1 MQNSLKTRSTYW
13 QILPYIQQQ
22 KQTIAKAL
30 VCTLGFTVFWPIMAW
45 LIGETASK
53 FVGTGD
59 FKGFTKLAA
68 ASAIIFL
75 IRSIIQ
81 YGQDTLMAKAALT
94 IALEI
99 RKKTYTHLQKLNIG
113 YFETAKTGDLSYR
126 LTEDIDRIGEVINK
140 FFHQFIPSIL
150 QLIVIIGYMIY
161 LNWQLTLGALIIIP
175 LMALLISWF
184 GEKLLRYS
192 RESQDRISDL
202 SSLLT
207 EVFSGIRLIKAF
219 VAEDYE
225 IARFAEEAEK
235 NRRAKYLSERIK
247 ALQFIVVGFPEAV
260 SIILLFLLGGWQIEQ
275 GNLTGSQFIS
285 YIAGAALL
293 IDPIATTTANYGDFK
308 QGEASSDRIFE
319 LLAIAPTVVEK
330 PGALELPHVTG
341 KVEYRNINFAYP
353 PQSPLGKGGKESQP
367 PLGKGGKESQPP
379 LDKGGKESQSP
390 LGKGG
395 KESQP
400 PLDKGGR
407 ESQSPLGKGGKES
420 QPPLDK
426 GGREPQPSLDK
437 GGKEPQPSLDKGGK
451 EPHPPLD
458 KGGQGGVPILQNMSL
473 LALPGEMIALVGASG
488 AGKTTLVNL
497 LPRFYDPQAGQVLI
511 DGIDVQDVTLNTLR
525 RQIGIVPQETILFS
539 GTIAQNIAFGR
550 SFYELKD
557 VEKAAEIANA
567 HQFISE
573 FPDGYQTWVGERGV
587 NLSGGQKQRIAIAR
601 AVLLNPRILILDEA
615 TSALDSESE
624 ALVQEALE
632 RLMQDR
638 TVFIIAHRLATVRK
652 ADRILVLEKG
662 RVVESGTHEELLEK
676 GDRYARYYAQQFS

>member
-1 MQNSLKTRSTYW
+1 MKARSTYW

-22 KQTIAKAL
+22 KQTIIKAL
-30 VCTLGFTVFWPIMAW
+30 VCTLAFTVFWPVIAW
-45 LIGETASK
+45 LIGETATK
-53 FVGTGD
+53 FVGKGD
-59 FKGFTKLAA
+59 LKGFTQLAA
-68 ASAIIFL
+68 LSAVIFL
-75 IRSIIQ
+75 VRGIVQ

-99 RKKTYTHLQKLNIG
+99 RKKVYRHLQKLNLG

-140 FFHQFIPSIL
+140 FFHQFIPGVL
-150 QLIVIIGYMIY
+150 QLIVVMGYMIY
-161 LNWQLTLGALIIIP
+161 LNWQLTLGALIIAP

-184 GEKLLRYS
+184 GQKLLAYS
-192 RESQDRISDL
+192 RESQNRISDL
-202 SSLLT
+202 SALLT
-207 EVFSGIRLIKAF
+207 EVFSGIRLIRAF
-219 VAEDYE
+219 VAEEYE

-235 NRRAKYLSERIK
+235 NRRAKYLSEQIK
-247 ALQFIVVGFPEAV
+247 ALQFIVIGFPEAISV
-260 SIILLFLLGGWQIEQ
+260 ILLFLLGAWQIDR

-293 IDPIATTTANYGDFK
+293 IDPIAITTANYGDFK

-319 LLAIAPTVVEK
+319 LLAIQPAVVEK
-330 PGALELPHVTG
+330 PGAIELPHVTG
-341 KVEYRNINFAYP
+341 KVEYRNINFAYNSET
-353 PQSPLGKGGKESQP
+353 Q
-367 PLGKGGKESQPP
+367 
-379 LDKGGKESQSP
+379 
-390 LGKGG
+390 
-395 KESQP
+395 
-400 PLDKGGR
+400 
-407 ESQSPLGKGGKES
+407 
-420 QPPLDK
+420 
-426 GGREPQPSLDK
+426 
-437 GGKEPQPSLDKGGK
+437 
-451 EPHPPLD
+451 
-458 KGGQGGVPILQNMSL
+458 ILQSMSL

-497 LPRFYDPQAGQVLI
+497 LPRFYDPQAGQILI
-511 DGIDVQDVTLNTLR
+511 DGIDIQDVTLNTLR

-567 HQFISE
+567 HQFINE

-601 AVLLNPRILILDEA
+601 AVLLDPRILILDEA

-624 ALVQEALE
+624 TLVQEALE
-632 RLMQDR
+632 RLMRDR

-662 RVVESGTHEELLEK
+662 RIMESGTHEELLEK
-676 GDRYARYYAQQFS
+676 GDRYARYYAQQFSQ

>member
-22 KQTIAKAL
+22 KETIAKAL

-99 RKKTYTHLQKLNIG
+99 RKKVYTHLQKLNIG
-113 YFETAKTGDLSYR
+113 YFETAQTGDLSYR

-150 QLIVIIGYMIY
+150 QLIVIMGYMIY

-225 IARFAEEAEK
+225 IARFTEEAEK

-319 LLAIAPTVVEK
+319 LLAILPTVVEK
-330 PGALELPHVTG
+330 PGAIELPHVTG
-341 KVEYRNINFAYP
+341 KVEYRNINFAYN
-353 PQSPLGKGGKESQP
+353 SET
-367 PLGKGGKESQPP
+367 
-379 LDKGGKESQSP
+379 
-390 LGKGG
+390 
-395 KESQP
+395 
-400 PLDKGGR
+400 
-407 ESQSPLGKGGKES
+407 
-420 QPPLDK
+420 
-426 GGREPQPSLDK
+426 
-437 GGKEPQPSLDKGGK
+437 
-451 EPHPPLD
+451 
-458 KGGQGGVPILQNMSL
+458 PILQNMSL

-550 SFYELKD
+550 SYYELKD

-632 RLMQDR
+632 RLMCDR